1 MFTYLRIAFVGDL
14 FLIYEQFLGLFMI
27 SDISLAIF
35 LLFGIFDFLNSLLA
49 AKKLVT
55 SHIFLLMVLATVNNF
70 FALFTG
76 FISFS

>member
-1 MFTYLRIAFVGDL
+1 
-14 FLIYEQFLGLFMI
+14 MI